1 MECKKHVE
9 SIISEYMATKKITTQ
24 FTIADAHYLCGTVV
38 PILLSEPTL
47 LRIEAPV
54 RICGDIHGQLSDLL
68 NAFNQS
74 GVPPFSKWL
83 FLGDYVDRGPKS
95 VEVICFLLAMKLKYP
110 HHIFLLRGNHESS
123 EMTEFFGFARECEE
137 KLNKQVWATFC
148 RTFEALPLA
157 AVINNKILCVHG
169 GIGPDLKTLNQIAEI
184 KRPLAIPTEGLVT
197 DLLWSDPDPHIA
209 KYGPNQRGNTVVW
222 GLAPVQEFMKKNRLI
237 KVIRGH
243 QVAKNG
249 YEYPFTPDESVV
261 TVFTA
266 SNYTIDTHN
275 HAAIMVISAD
285 LKCTFKELPNTG
297 LASPDTARA
306 RTGARSD
313 IEKRPTLTETQD
325 GLRSRERD
333 MIRRSSPNL
342 SDSKSYVKL
351 RNVSRRIR
359 TTGALRKT
367 NSTDFY

>member
-1 MECKKHVE
+1 MDSRKHVE
-9 SIISEYMATKKITTQ
+9 SIISEYLATKRITIP
-24 FTIADAHYLCGTVV
+24 FTLADAQYLCGAIM
-38 PILLSEPTL
+38 PILLSESTL

-68 NAFNQS
+68 NAFNQG

-95 VEVICFLLAMKLKYP
+95 VEVICFLFAMKLKYP
-110 HHIFLLRGNHESS
+110 HHIYLLRGNHESS

-137 KLNKQVWATFC
+137 KLNKQVWSAFC
-148 RTFEALPLA
+148 RAFDAIPLA

-197 DLLWSDPDPHIA
+197 DLLWSDPDSRIA
-209 KYGPNQRGNTVVW
+209 KYAPSQRGNTVVW
-222 GLAPVQEFMKKNRLI
+222 GLAPVQDFMKKNRLN
-237 KVIRGH
+237 KMIRGH
-243 QVAKNG
+243 QVAQNG
-249 YEYPFTPDESVV
+249 YEYPFSPDESVV

-266 SNYTIDTHN
+266 SNYTIDIHN
-275 HAAIMVISAD
+275 HAAFMIVSAD

-297 LASPDTARA
+297 IAAPDP
-306 RTGARSD
+306 ARSREGAHSA
-313 IEKRPTLTETQD
+313 IEKRPAVSATNSSLS
-325 GLRSRERD
+325 SRENAA
-333 MIRRSSPNL
+333 IRRSSPNL
-342 SDSKSYVKL
+342 GDANSYVKL
-351 RNVSRRIR
+351 RNVSRRTR

-367 NSTDFY
+367 HSIDLY